1 MKIGILGGTFDPVH
15 RGHLQLAQKARSQFS
30 LDKVIFVPAYQPPHK
45 QTSPFLASARDRYEM
60 VRLAIEGALDGL
72 PLWRGQTARERAIEL
87 FSQLRVWDTE
97 HNNGVLIYVL
107 LADQAVEI
115 VADRGIHARASM
127 HTWNAICQH
136 MQAAF
141 ASSDFQIGAVRGI
154 AALSHSM
161 REHYPRSR
169 DARNELPNI
178 PVIVRR

>member
-1 MKIGILGGTFDPVH
+1 MQLFRIIK
-15 RGHLQLAQKARSQFS
+15 HLLYPGWRVRRAF
-30 LDKVIFVPAYQPPHK
+30 PPGCQRAITEAIHV
-45 QTSPFLASARDRYEM
+45 SERAHSGEIRF
-60 VRLAIEGALDGL
+60 AIEGALDGL

-115 VADRGIHARASM
+115 VADRGIHARARM